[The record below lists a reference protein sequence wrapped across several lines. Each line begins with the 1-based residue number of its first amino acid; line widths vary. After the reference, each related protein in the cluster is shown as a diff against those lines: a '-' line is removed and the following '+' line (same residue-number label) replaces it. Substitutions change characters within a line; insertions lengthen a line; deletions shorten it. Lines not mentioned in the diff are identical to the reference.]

1 MEADYR
7 LKLDVF
13 EGPFDLLLYLI
24 KKDEVDIYDIP
35 IAKITEQYLSFLE
48 RMRQQGIDIASEW
61 LVMAATLVQIKS
73 RMLLPLE
80 EDRAEELDEE
90 LDPRMELVEKL
101 LEYGRYKEV
110 AHELEQRELSEME
123 IFRRSVGDLE
133 VTPAVE
139 VDLYDL
145 ISAFKNVVDYAAETP
160 FTEVLLEEFTV
171 EDKMDEIEERLET
184 QGSLAWNEVFAE
196 GRSPA
201 RGYSFGLSLLL
212 TDDDTGQEATKTLS
226 LNPCHLLPRRQK
238 GGSVWRFL
246 IPNFFPKVVLE

>member
-24 KKDEVDIYDIP
+24 KKDEIDIYDIP

-80 EDRAEELDEE
+80 EDRTEELDEE
-90 LDPRMELVEKL
+90 LDPRIELVEKL

-171 EDKMDEIEERLET
+171 EDKIAEIEGRLET
-184 QGSLAWNEVFAE
+184 QGSLGWNEVFAE
-196 GRSPA
+196 GRSLA
-201 RGYSFGLSLLL
+201 EMVCMFLAVLELVRLGRLRVRQSRSFG
-212 TDDDTGQEATKTLS
+212 DIRVFATKRS
-226 LNPCHLLPRRQK
+226 SSEDN
-238 GGSVWRFL
+238 
-246 IPNFFPKVVLE
+246 